1 MNSLLESEISDSDVS
16 LLKVSDAESE
26 HSDILF
32 QVHKLCVYAS
42 DISDFSFLVVINY
55 FFMLVLLI
63 TIIILHYY
71 LLLY

>member
-42 DISDFSFLVVINY
+42 DISDFSFLVVIN

-63 TIIILHYY
+63 IIIISHYY